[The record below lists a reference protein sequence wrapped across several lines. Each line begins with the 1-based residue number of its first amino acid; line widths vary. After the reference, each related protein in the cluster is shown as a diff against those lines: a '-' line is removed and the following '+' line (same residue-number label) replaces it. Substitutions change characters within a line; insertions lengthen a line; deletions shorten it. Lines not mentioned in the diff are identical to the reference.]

1 MNRIEH
7 RMTQEELIAS
17 VGDIKRHAIPLY
29 KCKENVFPG
38 EPRKERWRSCMLII
52 IDTYRHLGPQSFNN
66 GSEPILL

>member
-29 KCKENVFPG
+29 KAKQTVFAGRMPM
-38 EPRKERWRSCMLII
+38 ERWRQVMLLV
-52 IDTYRHLGPQSFNN
+52 IDTYRHLGPQDFGN
-66 GSEPILL
+66 GENTILL